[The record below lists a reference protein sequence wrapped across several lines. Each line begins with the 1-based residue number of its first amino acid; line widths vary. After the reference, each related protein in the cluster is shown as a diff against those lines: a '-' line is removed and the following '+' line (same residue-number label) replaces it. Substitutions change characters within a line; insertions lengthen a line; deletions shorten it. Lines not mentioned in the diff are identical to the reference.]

1 MCHGTL
7 ACIVLEYA
15 KCNNKVD
22 KINILQR
29 NSLILNRNI
38 KKKNRQRIYFCGL
51 LIYNLN

>member
-7 ACIVLEYA
+7 AWTVLEYA

-38 KKKNRQRIYFCGL
+38 KKRIDKESISADYLFT
-51 LIYNLN
+51 I